1 MTSSPDREA
10 LIEHHLPLARALAYR
25 YRHSPEPLEDLVQ
38 VASVGLV
45 KAAQRWDPD
54 RGYAFVSFAVPTIV
68 GELRRHIRD
77 RTWAV
82 RPPRPLQE
90 LSLRVERGRNALL
103 DREGREPTVA
113 DLADHLGLSPAQVVE
128 GLSATGCRKLPSLDA
143 PVRNCSGDEVCVGD
157 TVGSDDDGYAGVESR
172 DAFDRTIAKLP
183 KRERAILRLR
193 FEQDLL
199 QWEIAARAGCSQM
212 QVSRLLRKSL
222 EALAPPHAMPA
233 IAPASGAIAAA

>member
-1 MTSSPDREA
+1 M
-10 LIEHHLPLARALAYR
+10 LIERHLPLARALAYR

-38 VASVGLV
+38 VASLGLV

-54 RGYAFVSFAVPTIV
+54 RGHAFASFAVPTIV

-82 RPPRPLQE
+82 RPPRALQE

-113 DLADHLGLSPAQVVE
+113 DLAEYLQLSPGQVVE

-143 PVRNCSGDEVCVGD
+143 PVRDCGGDEVCVGD
-157 TVGSDDDGYAGVESR
+157 TIGTDDDGYAGVESR
-172 DAFDRTIAKLP
+172 DAFDRTIAKRP
-183 KRERAILRLR
+183 RRERAILRLR
-193 FEQDLL
+193 FEHDLL
-199 QWEIAARAGCSQM
+199 QSEIGARVGCSQI
-212 QVSRLLRKSL
+212 QVSRLLHKSL
-222 EALAPPHAMPA
+222 EALALPHDLP
-233 IAPASGAIAAA
+233 AAA

>member
-1 MTSSPDREA
+1 MSNCPSFREA
-10 LIEHHLPLARALAYR
+10 LIERHLPLARALASR

-45 KAAQRWDPD
+45 KAAHRWDPD
-54 RGYAFVSFAVPTIV
+54 RGYAFAAFAVPTIA

-82 RPPRPLQE
+82 RPPRALQE
-90 LSLRVERGRNALL
+90 LSLRVEGGRNALL

-113 DLADHLGLSPAQVVE
+113 DLAERLQLSPAQVVE

-143 PVRNCSGDEVCVGD
+143 PVRNCGDDAICVGD

-172 DAFDRTIAKLP
+172 DAFDRTIARLP
-183 KRERAILRLR
+183 RRERAILRLR
-193 FEQDLL
+193 FEQGLL
-199 QWEIAARAGCSQM
+199 QSEIGARLGCSQVK
-212 QVSRLLRKSL
+212 VSRLLSKSL
-222 EALAPPHAMPA
+222 EALAQPHDMPA
-233 IAPASGAIAAA
+233 AA

>member
-10 LIEHHLPLARALAYR
+10 LIERHLPLARALAYR

-54 RGYAFVSFAVPTIV
+54 RGYAFASFAVPTIV

-90 LSLRVERGRNALL
+90 LSLRVERGSNALL
-103 DREGREPTVA
+103 DREGREPTIA
-113 DLADHLGLSPAQVVE
+113 DLAAHLQLTPTQVVE
-128 GLSATGCRKLPSLDA
+128 GLSATACRKLPSLDA
-143 PVRNCSGDEVCVGD
+143 PLRSCEGDTVCVGD
-157 TVGSDDDGYAGVESR
+157 TVGTDDDGYARVESR

-183 KRERAILRLR
+183 RRERAILRLR

-199 QWEIAARAGCSQM
+199 QSEIGARERCSQI

-222 EALAPPHAMPA
+222 DALALEHDLP
-233 IAPASGAIAAA
+233 AAA

>member
-1 MTSSPDREA
+1 MTSTNCPSFRDA
-10 LIEHHLPLARALAYR
+10 LIERHLPLARALAYR

-54 RGYAFVSFAVPTIV
+54 RGCAFASFAVPTIV

-82 RPPRPLQE
+82 RPPRALQE
-90 LSLRVERGRNALL
+90 LSLRVERGRHALL

-113 DLADHLGLSPAQVVE
+113 DLAEHLRLSPAEVVE
-128 GLSATGCRKLPSLDA
+128 GLSATGCRKLMSLDA
-143 PVRNCSGDEVCVGD
+143 PVRSCGGEVVCVGD
-157 TVGSDDDGYAGVESR
+157 TVGSDDDGYADVESR

-183 KRERAILRLR
+183 RRERAVLRLR
-193 FEQDLL
+193 FQQGLL
-199 QWEIAARAGCSQM
+199 QSEIGARVGYSQV
-212 QVSRLLRKSL
+212 QVSRLLRRSL
-222 EALAPPHAMPA
+222 EALARPHHLP
-233 IAPASGAIAAA
+233 AAA